1 VDVELR
7 HMRALV
13 AVAEELSFTRAAE
26 RLHLTQQALSGQ
38 IRQLEQRVGTRLVN
52 RDTHRVELTPG
63 GAALYERCRSLLSGT
78 ELAVAAAR
86 AAGGEAARLTIGYP
100 APLTHR
106 IASPAIALF
115 TTRHPEVEVTIHF
128 GGLLDPWGGLRDGA
142 ADVAIVYGAFDHE
155 GLELRH
161 LFSEPRGVA
170 LAADHPLA
178 RKEAVTL
185 AELVEEPIV
194 EVPSTDAVSRDF
206 WIAAG
211 HRAGKPPRIG
221 ATVETLDGLI
231 EAIGAGLGVATA
243 VAAAVDA
250 MGAPAGVVFRPV
262 IDLEPVEFWVARRAG
277 DERQPVRDFV
287 DAALAA
293 DLDRAPAAPPS

>member
-1 VDVELR
+1 
-7 HMRALV
+7 MRALV
-13 AVAEELSFTRAAE
+13 AVAEELNFTRAAE

-38 IRQLEQRVGTRLVN
+38 IRQLEQRVGTRLVD

-63 GAALYERCRSLLSGT
+63 GVALYERCRSLLAGT

-86 AAGGEAARLTIGYP
+86 AAGAEAPRLTIGYP

-106 IASPAIALF
+106 IAAPAIALF
-115 TTRHPEVEVTIHF
+115 ATRHPEVEVTVHF

-142 ADVAIVYGAFDHE
+142 ADVAIVYGAFDDE

-178 RKEAVTL
+178 RKRAVTL

-194 EVPSTDAVSRDF
+194 DVPSADAASRDY
-206 WIAAG
+206 WIAAR
-211 HRAGKPPRIG
+211 HRAGNPPRIG
-221 ATVETLDGLI
+221 ATVQTLDGLI
-231 EAIGAGLGVATA
+231 EAVGAGLGVATT

-262 IDLEPVEFWVARRAG
+262 PDLEPLDFWVAGRAG
-277 DERQPVRDFV
+277 NELHSASDFMDAAV
-287 DAALAA
+287 DANY
-293 DLDRAPAAPPS
+293 DRTPAAPGSS